1 MPHASSNMPSSIFYA
16 SIGAEILR
24 ISRATTDRNSFFLS
38 SNCFLS
44 RMIKQG
50 ANIQQ
55 VERVLKRTF
64 GRYNK
69 ELLYVANNSTD
80 FLKSLFP

>member
-1 MPHASSNMPSSIFYA
+1 MQQLT
-16 SIGAEILR
+16 E
-24 ISRATTDRNSFFLS
+24 TTFSYHQIV
-38 SNCFLS
+38 FLS

-50 ANIQQ
+50 ANIQH

-64 GRYNK
+64 GRHNK

-80 FLKSLFP
+80 FLKAFSLNITK